1 MEMKLVSLT
10 FQFIMNI
17 AVISLSLPLT
27 DNDHQMVAEIQYI
40 RKQADTHVIH
50 HSVIRLPP
58 LAVLDLR

>member
-10 FQFIMNI
+10 FQFIMSI
-17 AVISLSLPLT
+17 AVLSLT